1 MTTIL
6 QISDTHIVGS
16 GKLVAG
22 RLKTELPFRRLVQ
35 RIGDIRDQIGA
46 VDAVL
51 VSGDLSD
58 DGSAE
63 SYQNFREILAPLELP
78 FYVIPGNHD
87 AREPMR
93 AAFLED
99 GYLPDTGKL
108 NWHRQIG
115 DVHVIGLD
123 TLVEGQ
129 GGGRLDK
136 PTLEFLGDTLS
147 AIESGSVLLALHHP
161 PFKTGIGFMDSIGLE
176 NSAEL
181 VEVLSD
187 CEIELRITCGHI
199 HCMMAVSVGRH
210 IAIAAPSPC
219 SSFSLDIRE
228 DAPVGFMILDDG
240 CLLHR
245 WDGGFQSVRIGPE
258 AGAGPFP
265 F

>member
-16 GKLVAG
+16 GKLVSG
-22 RLKTELPFRRLVQ
+22 RLETEVPFRRLVQ
-35 RIGDIRDQIGA
+35 RIGDIRDQIGT

-58 DGSAE
+58 DGSVE
-63 SYQNFREILAPLELP
+63 SYRTFREILAPLELP
-78 FYVIPGNHD
+78 VYVIPGNHD

-93 AAFLED
+93 AAFLND

-123 TLVEGQ
+123 SLVEGQ
-129 GGGRLDK
+129 GGGRLDW
-136 PTLEFLGDTLS
+136 PTLEFLGDTLD
-147 AIESGSVLLALHHP
+147 AIENGPVLLAMHHP
-161 PFKTGIGFMDSIGLE
+161 PFKTGIGFMDSIGMG
-176 NSAEL
+176 NTAEL
-181 VEVLSD
+181 IEVLSGFD
-187 CEIELRITCGHI
+187 NELRIACGHI
-199 HCMMAVSVGRH
+199 HCMMAVGIGRH

-219 SSFSLDIRE
+219 SSFNLDTRE

-245 WDGGFQSVRIGPE
+245 WEDGFQTVRIGPQ